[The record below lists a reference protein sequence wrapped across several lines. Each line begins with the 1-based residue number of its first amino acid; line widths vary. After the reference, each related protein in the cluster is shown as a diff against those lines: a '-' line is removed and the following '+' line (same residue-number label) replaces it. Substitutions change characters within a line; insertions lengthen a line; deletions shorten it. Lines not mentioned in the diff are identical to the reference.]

1 MAKLTTILAAVLC
14 ATCLFS
20 RAAVAGGIS
29 IVRAEDLREAVRLY
43 LVQRGDAAVE
53 HAEVSFRSV
62 PDSIGIDAPAYDL
75 RVGMGSSTRARGPV
89 GFVVEVMVG
98 GQAVHRCMVTAVIRS
113 YDTVLVADR
122 TIQRAMTPGADDVR
136 RLRIETTGIDRALV
150 PALDEL
156 MGRRSRRVITRGSIL
171 YRDMFEDLPLIHQ
184 GSPVSVRVTSGSV
197 SVTAEGI
204 ACQDGR
210 FGECIEITVPGKA
223 GRLKAW
229 VADDR
234 TVAIRAD

>member
-1 MAKLTTILAAVLC
+1 MAKLITILAAALGAAYLLTSC
-14 ATCLFS
+14 
-20 RAAVAGGIS
+20 AVAGGFS
-29 IVRAEDLREAVRLY
+29 VVRAEELREAVRAY
-43 LVQRGDAAVE
+43 LVQREGEAVE
-53 HAEVSFRSV
+53 RTELSFRSV
-62 PDSIGIDAPAYDL
+62 PDSIGITATAYDL

-89 GFVVEVMVG
+89 GFVVEVVVG
-98 GQAVHRCMVTAVIRS
+98 GQTVHRCLVTAVIRS
-113 YDTVLVADR
+113 FDTVLVADR
-122 TIQRAMTPGADDVR
+122 TILRAVTPVAEDVR

-150 PALDEL
+150 SALDDL
-156 MGRRSRRVITRGSIL
+156 MGQRTRRVITRGNIL
-171 YRDMFEDLPLIHQ
+171 YRDMFEGVPLVRQ

-197 SVTAEGI
+197 SVTAEGV

>member
-1 MAKLTTILAAVLC
+1 MANPAII
-14 ATCLFS
+14 
-20 RAAVAGGIS
+20 AAVALCIAWLCNGTAFAGGPGV
-29 IVRAEDLREAVRLY
+29 VRAEEFREAVRLY
-43 LVQRGDAAVE
+43 LAQREGACMERADL
-53 HAEVSFRSV
+53 SFRSV
-62 PDSIGIDAPAYDL
+62 PDSIGVPSPGYDL

-89 GFVVEVMVG
+89 GFVVEVVVG
-98 GQAVHRCMVTAVIRS
+98 GQAVHRCMVTAVIRT

-122 TIQRAMTPGADDVR
+122 TIPRAVLPGADDVR
-136 RLRIETTGIDRALV
+136 RIRIETTGIDRATVAAMEDLW
-150 PALDEL
+150 
-156 MGRRSRRVITRGSIL
+156 GKRTRRVITRGSIL
-171 YRDMFEDLPLIHQ
+171 YTDLFEDMPLVHQ
-184 GSPVSVRVTSGSV
+184 GSPVSVRVTAGPV

-210 FGECIEITVPGKA
+210 IGECIEITVPGKT